1 MIKTKH
7 LILILILAAIVRLV
21 YISILENKWYY
32 FDTAHY
38 DHAAQSIISGNGF
51 GSSLHYY
58 NKYQNYC
65 LEPGYPIF
73 LAFIYMIF
81 GVSLLAVRVAQVLL
95 SILHLFFIY
104 KITGLLSPGAAKW
117 ALVFGAF
124 YPFFIYISGLLYVT
138 QLFAL
143 LLTISIYFFLKY
155 YKHRQIKWFI
165 FASIF
170 LSLTISTRP
179 VALPVAMVLFFW
191 ILFLSGGSIILR
203 IRQSIIFVS
212 IIILL
217 LLPWMIR
224 NYQLF
229 GTISPGRACFSETSV
244 FNNIQMQWKRD
255 DIYKSGVFSGKKFV
269 VEINENSTEYVF
281 RCFLDDSLIA
291 KIYPDEKISLGPTF
305 FYGFLV
311 RGGEPTHLDKFAFKS
326 SFDESDSNGLSNQ
339 VLQKYISSDKLK
351 LVGNKLEIDES
362 KENWDKAL
370 IYQTPAFVRRFE
382 MVYPDFSKPEN
393 VERFAFF
400 ISSDGAALDASGYM
414 IWLHPYG
421 MVDLYRV
428 KNGRPAYAIK
438 YRDISK
444 EDEHINAISFI
455 AQNPVRYITSHF
467 IPEFLT
473 FWSPF
478 VTRVKTANAV
488 TFTMQ
493 ILSFITFAPIL
504 FSSFFG
510 FFSLRKKYKIALL
523 IIIPPICISL
533 FYAIYFSQ
541 TRFRIPIDGFLI
553 ILAAIGVS
561 SYSAQL
567 KKYTKKWIH

>member
-1 MIKTKH
+1 
-7 LILILILAAIVRLV
+7 
-21 YISILENKWYY
+21 
-32 FDTAHY
+32 
-38 DHAAQSIISGNGF
+38 
-51 GSSLHYY
+51 
-58 NKYQNYC
+58 
-65 LEPGYPIF
+65 
-73 LAFIYMIF
+73 
-81 GVSLLAVRVAQVLL
+81 
-95 SILHLFFIY
+95 
-104 KITGLLSPGAAKW
+104 
-117 ALVFGAF
+117 
-124 YPFFIYISGLLYVT
+124 
-138 QLFAL
+138 
-143 LLTISIYFFLKY
+143 
-155 YKHRQIKWFI
+155 
-165 FASIF
+165 
-170 LSLTISTRP
+170 
-179 VALPVAMVLFFW
+179 
-191 ILFLSGGSIILR
+191 
-203 IRQSIIFVS
+203 
-212 IIILL
+212 
-217 LLPWMIR
+217 
-224 NYQLF
+224 
-229 GTISPGRACFSETSV
+229 
-244 FNNIQMQWKRD
+244 
-255 DIYKSGVFSGKKFV
+255 
-269 VEINENSTEYVF
+269 
-281 RCFLDDSLIA
+281 
-291 KIYPDEKISLGPTF
+291 
-305 FYGFLV
+305 
-311 RGGEPTHLDKFAFKS
+311 
-326 SFDESDSNGLSNQ
+326 
-339 VLQKYISSDKLK
+339 
-351 LVGNKLEIDES
+351 
-362 KENWDKAL
+362 
-370 IYQTPAFVRRFE
+370 